1 MPNKLSFPEKFAGH
15 VMLAGCPQLYQ
26 NKLQEQGVQDVVNR
40 NKIKFEPYGDLVDQ
54 FFSQFNENLINNQD
68 PHSQIENDEIP
79 EVEYP
84 NENDSEDTE
93 RNKISAV
100 LNFMPQVLL
109 DDEIE
114 KGINSLNSKQREV
127 CNVVHTWTKSFAKCD
142 GHDVEPMHIFL
153 SDSGGTD
160 KSNLVRVISKT
171 LLYNCKDSEKPR
183 VLLLGP
189 TGISAVSIG
198 GTTIRSGLAIKP
210 RTKLIGFNGKSKAI
224 LRNRVSEVKLLI
236 IDELLMV
243 SSNLWT
249 GIDSRLGVIFMMIPE
264 KAFSGL
270 SVMAVADLIQLPAV
284 GGKPIYSQYPDEDSM
299 KHLLGLKLWHL
310 FKYLELTEVLRENDK
325 FFIDLLN
332 KVRIGNIDDDVENLL
347 KARFICESDENYPK
361 DALDMYA
368 ENEPSMQRNE
378 AVLKELSGEL
388 YIIEG
393 NDKITDNCKYPLALI
408 QAAQNQK
415 QTNTGGLAKLL
426 KLKIGANVMLIVN
439 IDMLDRLL
447 NCQTAV
453 IRHEF
458 AESSARKVY
467 IKFSDEQ
474 TGSKAMRSSY
484 LGRQNLGFLL
494 KNVKLRFQ

>member
-1 MPNKLSFPEKFAGH
+1 M
-15 VMLAGCPQLYQ
+15 
-26 NKLQEQGVQDVVNR
+26 
-40 NKIKFEPYGDLVDQ
+40 
-54 FFSQFNENLINNQD
+54 
-68 PHSQIENDEIP
+68 
-79 EVEYP
+79 
-84 NENDSEDTE
+84 
-93 RNKISAV
+93 
-100 LNFMPQVLL
+100 
-109 DDEIE
+109 
-114 KGINSLNSKQREV
+114 
-127 CNVVHTWTKSFAKCD
+127 VHTWTKNFAKCD

-310 FKYLELTEVLRENDK
+310 FKYSELTEVVRENDK

-347 KARFICESDENYPK
+347 KARFICESYEKYPK

-415 QTNTGGLAKLL
+415 QTNAGGLAKLL